1 MRRIA
6 IAACTVAIAGSQ
18 ALACDDHH
26 GECQI
31 EAWRYQSM
39 MGMLTIE
46 GSATCDSGL
55 VTIRL
60 FDGETYLGNAIGTIE
75 GHALTAIATNIEKP
89 ANLVL
94 KYSIEPGF

>member
-1 MRRIA
+1 MRRVA
-6 IAACTVAIAGSQ
+6 VAALMATVVGSQ
-18 ALACDDHH
+18 SFACDDHS

-46 GSATCDSGL
+46 GSATCDSGM
-55 VTIRL
+55 VSIRL
-60 FDGETYLGNAIGTIE
+60 YDGETYLGNAIGTID
-75 GHALTAIATNIEKP
+75 GHALTAVATGIDKP
-89 ANLVL
+89 GNLVL